1 MCIAGYFLNFSFNV
15 FFFAQILSP
24 VSALLVIDV
33 QNDFIDGT
41 LAIRHCPAGQ
51 EGAEVVP
58 VINELLDT
66 VPFNLVIYSL
76 DWHPPNH
83 ISFIENKNDREIH
96 KTSKVW
102 AHLFIIEVACLR
114 TDSPLLFC

>member
-1 MCIAGYFLNFSFNV
+1 M
-15 FFFAQILSP
+15 
-24 VSALLVIDV
+24 SALLVIDV

-58 VINELLDT
+58 VINGLLDT
-66 VPFNLVIYSL
+66 VQFDVVIYSL

-83 ISFIENKNDREIH
+83 ISFVENKNEREIH

-102 AHLFIIEVACLR
+102 GIFIYLSGLGENSFTTSIFMLSNIILPFTNMCCL
-114 TDSPLLFC
+114 SSEIFVV